1 MPSSSKPLHAEPQRA
16 LQLITSANTTGG
28 QKAATAANGVASGAP
43 GGGTPLD
50 AVLAAADRAGAA
62 HEAKSAALIAASN
75 TTHSAGST
83 AAVETVVDQ
92 DASSAND
99 YQALSPQIAA
109 ANIKIR

>member
-16 LQLITSANTTGG
+16 LQLITSANTTGV
-28 QKAATAANGVASGAP
+28 QKAATAANGVASGAS
-43 GGGTPLD
+43 GATPLD

-62 HEAKSAALIAASN
+62 HEAKSAALIATSN

-109 ANIKIR
+109 ANVKSR